1 MVLSTEVAPEI
12 HQIYHACLYYKDV
25 GADLLHLLSIF
36 FIILRPLDKRSQCI
50 NWRFVIGSFH
60 SLV

>member
-36 FIILRPLDKRSQCI
+36 FIIL
-50 NWRFVIGSFH
+50 
-60 SLV
+60 